1 MAIERIYDQSV
12 GQLAGVKVTS
22 TGLGQMKRD
31 GTEAFAQA
39 VVAVNGSGV
48 QTDLATEATQLD
60 VLADLDALVTAA
72 QSTTTVNVAPDTT
85 TIMSGSTALVPKFAA
100 ISASASGDL
109 VALVA
114 SKKIRVVSFFI
125 VVTSAVT
132 VKLQSGA
139 SSDLTGAM
147 PFGANGGI
155 SLPYNPNGWFQTVAG
170 EKLNMVLG
178 SGVAVAGGLSYIEV

>member
-1 MAIERIYDQSV
+1 MTDTTRPISQKVSV
-12 GQLAGVKVTS
+12 ADPGAPSHVLKPNA
-22 TGLGQMKRD
+22 
-31 GTEAFAQA
+31 
-39 VVAVNGSGV
+39 NGSINVAGG
-48 QTDLATEATQLD
+48 TGGDALATEATALD
-60 VLADLDALVTAA
+60 LLAAA
-72 QSTTTVNVAPDTT
+72 QSTDTINVSPDTA
-85 TIMSGSTALVPKFAA
+85 TIMNGAVQLTPKFAA

-125 VVTSAVT
+125 VVATAVT

-155 SLPYNPNGWFQTVAG
+155 SLPYNPNGWFQTVSG